1 MYLGVS
7 NVPLPLIFL
16 QFLGDIGSHLLLFYS
31 SVLQL
36 VYISTNFAIYIKVHL
51 LRYLLSIPQVFISD
65 LGVMEFYW
73 FMEEVGIL
81 HGFSEQISR

>member
-36 VYISTNFAIYIKVHL
+36 VYISTNFAIYIEAHL

-65 LGVMEFYW
+65 FGIIEFYL
-73 FMEEVGIL
+73 FVEEVGLL
-81 HGFSEQISR
+81 HGFNEQISR